1 MNLNNI
7 INSNKRQFTNTM
19 KKEGM
24 VVSDYYD
31 TSKTYTVFFRRNNRS
46 TSPEGKLRLFYEQDT
61 DIKIGTVFVLRD
73 IPYVVVSQDGIES
86 DVYYTSMAI
95 RCDTYFTVYSN
106 TAKGYMK
113 IPFVTMTDKYTIS
126 SNSTISIIS
135 GTVVVYTGL
144 NDHVKDMSVGNGYYN
159 YGGYYKVGNYFYNNN
174 IAYIYL
180 TREAMSTED
189 EYILSY
195 KGEVTF
201 KLSLMDKYQLSYDAV
216 YNGTIVENPMLTY
229 VSSDTSVATVDD
241 NGLVTFHGVGT
252 TTITATWTDGNNTTC
267 DTTIFIF
274 SGEDTG
280 GDSGE
285 EGGDAPTP
293 TPTPSAIMAFEN
305 SHTTV
310 KYGFARTI
318 KVKYID
324 ANTAAD
330 VTDKFDTV
338 FTISDATFD
347 TSLLTVTDEG
357 NQVKLFFE
365 DDNNFGETFVLN
377 AVDSNGTCKP
387 ISRKMTLEQLVV

>member
-135 GTVVVYTGL
+135 GTVDIYTGL
-144 NDHVKDMSVGNGYYN
+144 NDHVKDMAVNNGYYN
-159 YGGYYKVGNYFYNNN
+159 YGGYYKVGNYFYNDN
-174 IAYIYL
+174 IAYVYL
-180 TREAMSTED
+180 TREAMPTED
-189 EYILSY
+189 SYILSY
-195 KGEVTF
+195 KVEVTF
-201 KLSLMDKYQLSYDAV
+201 KLSLMGKYQLSYDAV
-216 YNGTIVENPMLTY
+216 YNGTIVDNPMLTY

-241 NGLVTFHGVGT
+241 NGLVTFHDVGT
-252 TTITATWTDGNNTTC
+252 TTITTTWTDGNNTTC
-267 DTTIFIF
+267 DTTITILGE
-274 SGEDTG
+274 SG
-280 GDSGE
+280 
-285 EGGDAPTP
+285 
-293 TPTPSAIMAFEN
+293 
-305 SHTTV
+305 
-310 KYGFARTI
+310 
-318 KVKYID
+318 
-324 ANTAAD
+324 
-330 VTDKFDTV
+330 
-338 FTISDATFD
+338 
-347 TSLLTVTDEG
+347 
-357 NQVKLFFE
+357 
-365 DDNNFGETFVLN
+365 GETQTTKLLVTFNGTQELTCGGT
-377 AVDSNGTCKP
+377 AKTLTATYTDSNGNDVTANYTTVWTITSNDFDVNDTDIMTVSITDNILKAQISDEYKNYEAQVTFTASDANGLLKP
-387 ISRKMTLEQLVV
+387 YSLTFDIVPLF

>member
-135 GTVVVYTGL
+135 GTVVIYTGL
-144 NDHVKDMSVGNGYYN
+144 NDHVKDMAVNNGYYN

-180 TREAMSTED
+180 TREAMPADD
-189 EYILSY
+189 EYVLTFN
-195 KGEVTF
+195 GEVSIDMST
-201 KLSLMDKYQLSYDAV
+201 MDNYQLSYEAI
-216 YNGTIVENPMLTY
+216 YNGTIIDNPTLSY
-229 VSSDTSVATVDD
+229 ISSNTDVATVDE
-241 NGLVTFHGVGT
+241 NGLMTFHEVGT
-252 TTITATWTDGNNTTC
+252 TTITAIWTDGDNTTC
-267 DTTIFIF
+267 DTTITILGE
-274 SGEDTG
+274 SGGETQTTKLLVTFKGTQELRCG
-280 GDSGE
+280 GTAKTLTATYTDNNGN
-285 EGGDAPTP
+285 DVTA
-293 TPTPSAIMAFEN
+293 N
-305 SHTTV
+305 YTTV
-310 KYGFARTI
+310 WTI
-318 KVKYID
+318 TSNDFDVNDTDIMTVSITDNILKAQISVEYKNYEAQVTFTASD
-324 ANTAAD
+324 ANGLL
-330 VTDKFDTV
+330 KPY
-338 FTISDATFD
+338 SLTFD
-347 TSLLTVTDEG
+347 IVP
-357 NQVKLFFE
+357 LF
-365 DDNNFGETFVLN
+365 
-377 AVDSNGTCKP
+377 
-387 ISRKMTLEQLVV
+387 

>member
-135 GTVVVYTGL
+135 GSVVIYTGL

-180 TREAMSTED
+180 TRGAMPTDD
-189 EYILSY
+189 EYIITFV
-195 KGEVTF
+195 GETYIDMTTT
-201 KLSLMDKYQLSYDAV
+201 STYQLSYTAIC
-216 YNGTIVENPMLTY
+216 NGNIVDSPKLTY
-229 VSSDTSVATVDD
+229 KSNDTSIATVDD
-241 NGLVTFHGVGT
+241 NGLMTVHSTGYV
-252 TTITATWTDGNNTTC
+252 TITATWTDGDNTEC
-267 DTTIFIF
+267 LTTFTIADEKS
-274 SGEDTG
+274 SGG
-280 GDSGE
+280 GTT
-285 EGGDAPTP
+285 TP
-293 TPTPSAIMAFEN
+293 TATMSFVNTHDYIRYGVERN
-305 SHTTV
+305 YTV
-310 KYGFARTI
+310 KY
-318 KVKYID
+318 
-324 ANTAAD
+324 
-330 VTDKFDTV
+330 TDKSGNDVSDVFDTV
-338 FTISDATFD
+338 FTITNATFD
-347 TSLLTVTDEG
+347 TSLLRVTDKG
-357 NQVKLFFE
+357 NTVGLYFE
-365 DDNNFGETFVLN
+365 DEDLYEDTFTLV
-377 AVDSNGTCKP
+377 AVDSGNTCRP
-387 ISRKMTLEQLVV
+387 ITKVVELVQTIS